1 MLERADYKD
10 HLSRC
15 YLDNGLPGVEA
26 GHVDHAKAVHVRGR
40 AVAGLVL
47 HLRR

>member
-1 MLERADYKD
+1 MQTGDYQD

-15 YLDNGLPGVEA
+15 YLDNRLAGVEA
-26 GHVDHAKAVHVRGR
+26 GHVDHAKAVHVGGR